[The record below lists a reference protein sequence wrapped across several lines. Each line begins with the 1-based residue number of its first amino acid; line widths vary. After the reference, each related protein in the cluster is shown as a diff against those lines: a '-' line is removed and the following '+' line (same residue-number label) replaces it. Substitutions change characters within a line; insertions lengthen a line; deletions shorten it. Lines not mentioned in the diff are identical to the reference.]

1 MSEASRRIPRPH
13 HNFVPEYQM
22 SGIPFCETRE
32 LASENNDQV
41 HIVGVEKDEG
51 VAIDD
56 EFSSALRFTFPSV
69 TRWIII
75 HNHSHANENN
85 DSSHI
90 RVYFSEK
97 ELLKS
102 KDLSGDTSK
111 HYFSV
116 DHDET
121 TQRLEIKCKE
131 LYIRPETK
139 NESYTISVIAGLTNI
154 DSSDFP
160 DQTYENGFVGIEQE

>member
-22 SGIPFCETRE
+22 SGIPFCETRN
-32 LASENNDQV
+32 LTTQNNDEV
-41 HIVGVEKDEG
+41 HIGGVDNNDPD
-51 VAIDD
+51 A
-56 EFSSALRFTFPSV
+56 FSGALRFTFPSV

-75 HNHSHANENN
+75 HNHSHANINN
-85 DSSHI
+85 DDSHI
-90 RVYFSEK
+90 RVYFSKK

-102 KDLSGDTSK
+102 KEIDEDTSK

-116 DHDET
+116 DHDGT

-139 NESYTISVIAGLTNI
+139 NKTYTFSVVAGLTNV

-160 DQTYENGFVGIEQE
+160 DQTYENGFVGIEQQ